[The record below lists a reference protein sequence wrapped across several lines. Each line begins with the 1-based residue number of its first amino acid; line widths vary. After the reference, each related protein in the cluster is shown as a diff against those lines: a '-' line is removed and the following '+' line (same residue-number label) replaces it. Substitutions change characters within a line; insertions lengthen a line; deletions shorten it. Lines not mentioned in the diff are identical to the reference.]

1 MNKAVHEQ
9 YIIKILI
16 NVCSWHSPEMD
27 LQHRKK
33 NGSLIPID
41 FFPIHIGIREMN
53 ARVPLFTNIF
63 LFANEYQMNRAGKNE
78 LTFD

>member
-1 MNKAVHEQ
+1 MFAHGIAQKWICNIE
-9 YIIKILI
+9 
-16 NVCSWHSPEMD
+16 
-27 LQHRKK
+27 K